1 VKNLLNFIQQ
11 NFLGA
16 VEVIMA
22 RLPNDLLLNNFANQL
37 QNILKQKRNRKS
49 KSSKDHAQQGQMSV
63 R

>member
-1 VKNLLNFIQQ
+1 
-11 NFLGA
+11 
-16 VEVIMA
+16 MA